1 MKFFLNYLKQKCF
14 PPDSSYW
21 HCIVDHES
29 SLLTTFSTMFGRYHL
44 HQLPFGLSVS
54 SEIFQKRVHQAL
66 EGLSGVFNIAD
77 DILVYGVGNNEEEAT
92 ADRNRNL
99 EVLLQRCCEHNIAL
113 NRDKLKVKRK
123 LSCKVPAWLSRYNG
137 PVRQLTRRDT

>member
-1 MKFFLNYLKQKCF
+1 MKFFLSYLKQKCF

-21 HCIVDHES
+21 HCVLES
-29 SLLTTFSTMFGRYHL
+29 SLLTMFSTMFGRYHL

-66 EGLSGVFNIAD
+66 EGLSGALDIAD

-92 ADRNRNL
+92 ADHNRNL
-99 EVLLQRCCEHNIAL
+99 EALLQRCSERNIAL
-113 NRDKLKVKRK
+113 NRDKLKLKRK
-123 LSCKVPAWLSRYNG
+123 EFRSWDMYSPHMI
-137 PVRQLTRRDT
+137 